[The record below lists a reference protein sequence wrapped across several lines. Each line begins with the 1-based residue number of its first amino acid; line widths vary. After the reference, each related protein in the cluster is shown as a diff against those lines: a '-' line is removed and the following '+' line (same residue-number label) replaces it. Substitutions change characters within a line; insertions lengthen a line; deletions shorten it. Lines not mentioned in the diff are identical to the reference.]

1 MNIEELREYCISLE
15 AVEEKFPFAKI
26 MGGENVLVFYVCNH
40 MFAMVDLNDSDVVN
54 IKCQPERILD
64 LREHYEWA
72 DKASHMNSKYWLG
85 MHLNGVM
92 DDTAK
97 ELISNSYSIV
107 KKKYTKKKRQNPLPG
122 LHFGFMSFY
131 NWLAISLT
139 LFI

>member
-1 MNIEELREYCISLE
+1 MNIEELRAYCLSLE

-26 MGGENVLVFYVCNH
+26 KGGESVLVFYVCNH
-40 MFAMVDLNDSDVVN
+40 MFAMVDLNDNDVVN
-54 IKCQPERILD
+54 IKCQPERIAD

-85 MHLNGVM
+85 MRLSGVA

-107 KKKYTKKKRQNPLPG
+107 KDKYTKKKR
-122 LHFGFMSFY
+122 
-131 NWLAISLT
+131 
-139 LFI
+139 

>member
-15 AVEEKFPFAKI
+15 DVEEKSPFAKI
-26 MGGENVLVFYVCNH
+26 KGGESVLVFYVYNH
-40 MFAMVDLNDSDVVN
+40 MFAMVDLNDSDIVN
-54 IKCQPERILD
+54 VKCQPERILN

-72 DKASHMNSKYWLG
+72 DKTSHMNNKYWIG

-107 KKKYTKKKRQNPLPG
+107 KEKYTKKRR
-122 LHFGFMSFY
+122 
-131 NWLAISLT
+131 
-139 LFI
+139 

>member
-1 MNIEELREYCISLE
+1 MNIEKLREYCISLE
-15 AVEEKFPFAKI
+15 AAEEKFPFAKI

-107 KKKYTKKKRQNPLPG
+107 KKKYTKKKR
-122 LHFGFMSFY
+122 
-131 NWLAISLT
+131 
-139 LFI
+139 